1 MVLQKIM
8 RIRGWLI
15 GHGRS
20 SLIVALLWAA
30 LGIKAAGC
38 DMLEIKY
45 PSARVKLKE
54 GDPLTLNCT
63 VWYEKE
69 QEQKQSSDLKV
80 YWCKQVENQSSCAKV
95 GEELERLLS
104 TMSLNPQ
111 ARVSLSL
118 LLEIHNVS
126 RSDSGGYQC
135 RASANNQIAIGH
147 YIRVEVTA
155 EELNLVSSL
164 NTTGSPEAISQG
176 SKAPR
181 MDSWLEKTWALI
193 MILWL
198 TLS

>member
-1 MVLQKIM
+1 MVFQKMM

-15 GHGRS
+15 GRGRS

-30 LGIKAAGC
+30 FGIKAAGC
-38 DMLEIKY
+38 DMLEIIY
-45 PSARVKLKE
+45 PSASLILKE

-63 VWYEKE
+63 VWH
-69 QEQKQSSDLKV
+69 EQKRSSDLKV
-80 YWCKQVENQSSCAKV
+80 YWCKRVENQSSCARV
-95 GEELERLLS
+95 GKELERLLS
-104 TMSLNPQ
+104 TESLNPQ

-118 LLEIHNVS
+118 LLQIHNIS
-126 RSDSGGYQC
+126 HSDSGSYQC
-135 RASANNQIAIGH
+135 KASANNQTAVGH
-147 YIRVEVTA
+147 YIRVKITA

-181 MDSWLEKTWALI
+181 MDFWLEKTWALI